1 VGFEISVGFGSS
13 SGLQRPE
20 VTTAVDMGGG
30 LSDPTSSEVSI
41 DAEDFYFP
49 LEGAGSCLITSLAA
63 DLSASEGAALSLML
77 PTRSR
82 PVSSVPESS
91 M

>member
-1 VGFEISVGFGSS
+1 L
-13 SGLQRPE
+13 GLQRPE
-20 VTTAVDMGGG
+20 VMTTVDMGGG
-30 LSDPTSSEVSI
+30 LSVPTNSKVSI
-41 DAEDFYFP
+41 GAEEFSFP
-49 LEGAGSCLITSLAA
+49 LEGVDSCLNTSLAS